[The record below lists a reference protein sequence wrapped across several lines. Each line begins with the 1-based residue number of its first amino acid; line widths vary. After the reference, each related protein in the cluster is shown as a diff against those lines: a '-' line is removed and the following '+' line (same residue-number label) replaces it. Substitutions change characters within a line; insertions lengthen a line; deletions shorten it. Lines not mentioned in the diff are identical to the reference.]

1 MAKEIHAASGELT
14 SAQIVLHPSL
24 GQVLWHSNRCSFR
37 DLYLAD
43 PSLYVGLLKSE
54 SLYLLAFLG
63 VVCFTLVLSDSLR
76 VRF

>member
-37 DLYLAD
+37 DFYLAD

-54 SLYLLAFLG
+54 SLF
-63 VVCFTLVLSDSLR
+63 C
-76 VRF
+76 